1 MNTYYFLKE
10 FGLDEHPSDIRGFT
24 HAFIPKSYLQKN
36 DTLLIDL
43 TKSKEELLKQ
53 LHQKNRKQIKKALNQ
68 GFHIEILNKPS
79 TKDIRAFQKFYND
92 FAQNS
97 NTYPCN
103 SFHINTMSKLRNK
116 NALIITKLMNKGYE
130 VLCYQ
135 VYISDGETAFSLY
148 SASHFRLKETSGE
161 KRLLSEASRYLQ
173 WHNILYFKETH
184 HTIYDIGGFT
194 KNENIR
200 KFKMEYGGEITEV
213 YSGYSANSFVG
224 KIVLWLRTIITRKG

>member
-10 FGLDEHPSDIRGFT
+10 LGLDEHPSDIRGFS
-24 HAFIPKSYLQKN
+24 HSYIPKDYLQQN
-36 DTLLIDL
+36 DTILIDL
-43 TKSKEELLKQ
+43 SKSKEELLKQ
-53 LHQKNRKQIKKALNQ
+53 LHQKNRKQIKKALDR
-68 GFHIEILNKPS
+68 GFHIEILNRPS

-116 NALIITKLMNKGYE
+116 NALIITKLMNNSFE

-148 SASHFRLKETSGE
+148 SASHFRFKKTSE
-161 KRLLSEASRYLQ
+161 ERRLLSEASRYLQ

-184 HTIYDIGGFT
+184 HTIYDMGGLT
-194 KNENIR
+194 RNENIR
-200 KFKMEYGGEITEV
+200 KFKMEFGGKITEV
-213 YSGYSANSFVG
+213 YSGYEANSIVG
-224 KIVLWLRTIITRKG
+224 KLILWLRSIKIKEG